1 MAFFSKSWYPNA
13 FTFSNVGSGVLSI
26 IMVIQGNYLW
36 AGIFILLAALAD
48 RYDGKVA
55 RYFKIDSELGKQLD
69 SLADVISFGMA
80 PAILSFQMHN
90 YLAWGFFGYALVMLF
105 PLCGAYRLARFNV
118 TKFDGAFFG
127 IPITFAG
134 LFMALYC
141 LATLYYPLPL
151 AVTAVLV
158 VVLSYLMVCTHRFH
172 KF

>member
-1 MAFFSKSWYPNA
+1 MGFVKKSWYPNA
-13 FTFSNVGSGVLSI
+13 FTFSNLGFGVLSI
-26 IMVIQGNYLW
+26 IMVIQVNYLW
-36 AGIFILLAALAD
+36 AALFILLAAWAD

-55 RYFKIDSELGKQLD
+55 RYFKVDGDLGKELD
-69 SLADVISFGMA
+69 SLADVISFGLA
-80 PAILSFQMHN
+80 PAILSFQLHN
-90 YLAWGFFGYALVMLF
+90 YLAWGYFGYALVVLF
-105 PLCGAYRLARFNV
+105 PICGAYRLARFNV

-134 LFMALYC
+134 LAMAVYC

-151 AVTAVLV
+151 AVTAIVL